1 MSTDKGY
8 IKVYRDIR
16 DHWIWENSDYFKAWI
31 DLIMMAQ
38 HEDRELLFNNEIL
51 KIPKGS
57 FVTSVRRLADRWS
70 WDKDRVLKFL
80 RKLQAS
86 GMIDRKAD
94 RHKTVITLI
103 KYGFYQSS
111 GSTKQTPSGTPSGT
125 LKGTHPRTQSG
136 THPRHNEYIKE
147 DIIEGI
153 KKEEEDSSQEI
164 SDEQAREWG
173 WID

>member
-16 DHWIWENSDYFKAWI
+16 EHWIWENSDYFKAWI

-111 GSTKQTPSGTPSGT
+111 GRTKTD
-125 LKGTHPRTQSG
+125 KTH
-136 THPRHNEYIKE
+136 IL
-147 DIIEGI
+147 
-153 KKEEEDSSQEI
+153 
-164 SDEQAREWG
+164 
-173 WID
+173 